1 MSHSTP
7 TAFSVFLE
15 KLVLEAHGPV
25 PDKLREQMLGDLYG
39 RLITHLHTS
48 YLQALP
54 DTLAPEYDVLMKKNP
69 SEEEIETFFSN
80 HVPDIA
86 EISAEAL
93 LEFRDIYLHA
103 YK

>member
-1 MSHSTP
+1 MSHSTS

-15 KLVLEAHGPV
+15 KLVLEAHGAIPL
-25 PDKLREQMLGDLYG
+25 KLQEQMVSDLYG
-39 RLITHLHTS
+39 RLLTHLHTS

-54 DTLAPEYDVLMKKNP
+54 DVSASEYDGLMKKDP
-69 SEEEIETFFSN
+69 SEEEIEAFFAA
-80 HVPDIA
+80 HIPDIS
-86 EISAEAL
+86 EVSAEAL